1 MHHVPSPAAQPQL
14 SHSWTDADGTALTL
28 RPVQTQDAEQ
38 VARLLEQ
45 GLSRESRYRRFHG
58 ALGRLSATR
67 LAQMTSADF
76 KRHVCFVVS
85 CSVDGA
91 EQLVAE
97 GRYHLTPREGGAE
110 FALAVADAWQRR
122 GIGRRLMGALVAAA
136 RERQVDRLRG
146 EVLADN
152 PAMAGLMHACGFQL
166 GAHPEDGALLQA
178 TQALPA
184 ATLPAAARPRT
195 RSAWARAL
203 TLLTHCLLAAR
214 PALGQGLAASR

>member
-1 MHHVPSPAAQPQL
+1 MHPIPNPVAAHVHL
-14 SHSWTDADGTALTL
+14 SHSWTDGNGTALTL
-28 RPVQTQDAEQ
+28 RPVQTQDAER

-67 LAQMTSADF
+67 LAQMTTADF
-76 KRHVCFVVS
+76 DRHVCFVVS
-85 CSVDGA
+85 CSVDGV

-122 GIGRRLMGALVAAA
+122 GIGRRLMSALVAAA

-152 PAMAGLMHACGFQL
+152 PAMAGLMDACGFQL

-178 TQALPA
+178 TQS
-184 ATLPAAARPRT
+184 LPAAARPRPHG
-195 RSAWARAL
+195 AWTRAL
-203 TLLTHCLLAAR
+203 SLLTHHLLSAR
-214 PALGQGLAASR
+214 LALGLGLAAAR

>member
-1 MHHVPSPAAQPQL
+1 MHQVPSPAAASIQL
-14 SHSWTDADGTALTL
+14 NQRWTDANGTALTL
-28 RPVQTQDAEQ
+28 RPVQTQDAER

-45 GLSRESRYRRFHG
+45 GLSRDSRYRRFHG
-58 ALGRLSATR
+58 ALGRLSAAR

-76 KRHVCFVVS
+76 NRHVCFVVS
-85 CSVDGA
+85 CQVDGV

-146 EVLADN
+146 EVLINN
-152 PAMAGLMHACGFQL
+152 PAMAGLMDACGFQL

-178 TQALPA
+178 TQSLLAAAGPRPRGAWTRALSLLTQQLLSA
-184 ATLPAAARPRT
+184 RLALGLGQAAAR
-195 RSAWARAL
+195 
-203 TLLTHCLLAAR
+203 
-214 PALGQGLAASR
+214 

>member
-1 MHHVPSPAAQPQL
+1 MHQVRSTAAPQV
-14 SHSWTDADGTALTL
+14 HGCRNWCDASGNELTL
-28 RPVQTQDAEQ
+28 RPVQAQDAQ
-38 VARLLEQ
+38 LLAQLLEQ

-58 ALGRLSATR
+58 ALGRVSAGR
-67 LAQMTSADF
+67 LAQMTEADF
-76 KRHVCFVVS
+76 DRHVCFVVS
-85 CSVDGA
+85 CEVDGV

-152 PAMAGLMHACGFQL
+152 PAMAGLMEACGFL
-166 GAHPEDGALLQA
+166 VDAHPEDEGLLQA
-178 TQALPA
+178 TRS
-184 ATLPAAARPRT
+184 LPAAARPRT
-195 RSAWARAL
+195 GGIASHWMAAC
-203 TLLTHCLLAAR
+203 TKHLLAAR
-214 PALGQGLAASR
+214 MALGLARAVVR